1 VQAPNKYELVINLKT
16 ATALGIEVPL
26 SLLTLVDDMIKY
38 SAYGRSGSDSAE
50 ALTRD
55 MQARVNPCAIIEF
68 TATPPFNSNILHSVS
83 APELKTAEMIKL
95 PIILAEHDSWQN
107 AVNGAIASRAALE
120 NPRRREAC
128 SG

>member
-1 VQAPNKYELVINLKT
+1 LDFIKLLNKRVYVGQVVHKSTAYPGEHKAIISPELW
-16 ATALGIEVPL
+16 
-26 SLLTLVDDMIKY
+26 D
-38 SAYGRSGSDSAE
+38 
-50 ALTRD
+50 TRD
-55 MQARVNPCAIIEF
+55 MQARVNPCALIEF
-68 TATPPFNSNILHSVS
+68 TATPRFNSNILHSVS